1 MVGKS
6 MSLYGK
12 TLLFKRGITI
22 QISLLYECNL
32 KCTYCSL
39 EMPTGKRPKAKRV
52 GLDEWKQFIKNFPQ
66 KIKEVYVSG
75 GEPTLV
81 KYLPELVNWLIGEGY
96 HVILFTDLFNPD
108 LILKIKK
115 SYKFKIQSTYH
126 HSDSISRFDNAVK
139 KLKGYKLEV
148 DEIGSQLL
156 PYSKVK
162 PFIDVE
168 VLKDDEFRVSPDLQ
182 VFKGC
187 YNHFVEKSK

>member
-1 MVGKS
+1 
-6 MSLYGK
+6 MSIYGK
-12 TLLFKRGITI
+12 TLLFKRGITL

-32 KCTYCSL
+32 KCLYCSL

-52 GLDEWKQFIKNFPQ
+52 SLEDWKHFIKTFPQ

-81 KYLPELVNWLIGEGY
+81 KYLSELVNWLIDEGY

-126 HSDSISRFDNAVK
+126 HSDSITRFDNAVK
-139 KLKGYKLEV
+139 KLKGYKIEV

-156 PYSKVK
+156 TYSKVK
-162 PFIDVE
+162 PFISME
-168 VLKDDEFRVSPDLQ
+168 GLKDDELRVSPDLE
-182 VFKGC
+182 VFRSC
-187 YNHFVEKSK
+187 YTHFYEKSK